1 MSRVDILEAV
11 DPMSHNQ
18 RPDAILPQLTGAKY
32 VLVFFL
38 ENLIW
43 LVFALIVKIDNPL
56 SSI

>member
-38 ENLIW
+38 ENLIGW
-43 LVFALIVKIDNPL
+43 FLL
-56 SSI
+56 